1 MRNLITAGLTVFT
14 ALSVVIPASPAM
26 SQDSKGS
33 PQATI
38 ASPVYKPPLRGAPG
52 GRVGGG
58 TRGTGGGRD
67 VFVLSALAPDHMGLT
82 ASEQPTLYWFLSSPT
97 TLPVEVTI
105 IDPQGTSPLYENRLT
120 SPIAAGVHKLDLK
133 QLGVRLAAG
142 IPYRWSV
149 AVVPDAK
156 RRSRD
161 ILAAATIERVENPE
175 SLRDKLA
182 QARADQAATL
192 YAEAGL
198 WYDALNAI
206 TEQLDR
212 APDNTTFRQQRAA
225 LLAQVGLPTID
236 DSKP

>member
-1 MRNLITAGLTVFT
+1 MRNVVAAGVTLLTGFSVF
-14 ALSVVIPASPAM
+14 VASPVM
-26 SQDSKGS
+26 SQETKSS
-33 PQATI
+33 AQA
-38 ASPVYKPPLRGAPG
+38 AVAAPVYKPPMRGAPG

-82 ASEQPTLYWFLSSPT
+82 ASEQPALYWFLSNPT

-105 IDPQGTSPLYENRLT
+105 IDPQATSPLYEHRLT
-120 SPIAAGVHKLDLK
+120 SPVPAGVHKIDLK
-133 QLGVRLAAG
+133 QIGVRLATG

-161 ILAAATIERVENPE
+161 ILASATIERVENTEP
-175 SLRDKLA
+175 LRDKLA
-182 QARADQAATL
+182 QARAEQVAGL

-212 APDNTTFRQQRAA
+212 TPQNTTFRQQRAA
-225 LLAQVGLPTID
+225 LLAQIGLPTID